1 MDGATATIICALIT
15 TIGTVA
21 VAKVGARS
29 KVENQEIMTR
39 LARLEDRQIQS
50 ELITCR
56 TDLLQSIKIDPHN
69 SVAIMETGKR
79 YFLELGGNSYASKPF
94 ARWAI
99 TEQIDIRAL
108 YNTHN
113 DLEFY
118 IENPELTMRN

>member
-1 MDGATATIICALIT
+1 MDAALATIICAAIT
-15 TIGTVA
+15 ATGTVA

-56 TDLLQSIKIDPHN
+56 TDLMQSLEIDPDN
-69 SVAIMETGKR
+69 TAEIMVIGKR
-79 YFLELGGNSYASKPF
+79 YFLDLNGNSYASKPF

-99 TEQIDIRAL
+99 EHQIDISKL
-108 YNTHN
+108 YTAHN

-118 IENPELTMRN
+118 IRNPELAMKK